1 MYVVKIKHE
10 DTLRRIVL
18 DECFT
23 YEALWKLVSE
33 RFELPATFC
42 GVLRYEDCDSDLISV
57 STDEE
62 VEEALR
68 LCGDGKTLKMTL
80 TAVQGSSAPAP
91 ALAAPQDD
99 AAVGKAWA
107 VALSDACEEKDAAAP
122 IAADVTAPSSHGS
135 VSSASGDFEMV
146 DESDSRPASVRSS
159 AAASAAAPED
169 EAVISPASADEE
181 DEALQA
187 ALKASADQ
195 AAIDEEARVKASAD
209 QAALEEDARV
219 RAVQEEEE
227 RLTAALLA
235 AEAAE
240 EEGKRVA
247 ALLAAQAS
255 EEEDKR
261 MAVEQESRRIAEVER
276 VRIAELAEQ
285 VAREEEAARI
295 AEEVAAVAKAAE
307 EETARIVAAK
317 ETQEWA
323 ELIAREELAAQAA
336 EAEEKLARLEIA
348 FAAAEEDALRR
359 ADELFNMGC
368 SVDQIRSLY
377 GESILEQLRLV
388 PRLSDANSDE
398 EIPDLELMYEM
409 PAPVVNW
416 EEAKAVAEQPEDERF
431 PSQEQAAVVDEVGD
445 LAARLTAFYF
455 EHNAAMIDTVG
466 DVSRKFVGKEVEL
479 NDALRR
485 KYKCDLTTMVAQQAA
500 AVAEQADTDA
510 AAARRMVEEEE
521 EFADAQSEPS
531 EEEEPLSDE
540 MREAIGNMEA
550 MGFTDRATNLE
561 LLKKHKNNV
570 EAALNELLA

>member
-195 AAIDEEARVKASAD
+195 AAIDEEARVKASSD

-388 PRLSDANSDE
+388 PRLSDATV
-398 EIPDLELMYEM
+398 MR
-409 PAPVVNW
+409 
-416 EEAKAVAEQPEDERF
+416 RF
-431 PSQEQAAVVDEVGD
+431 PTQ
-445 LAARLTAFYF
+445 F
-455 EHNAAMIDTVG
+455 
-466 DVSRKFVGKEVEL
+466 
-479 NDALRR
+479 
-485 KYKCDLTTMVAQQAA
+485 
-500 AVAEQADTDA
+500 
-510 AAARRMVEEEE
+510 
-521 EFADAQSEPS
+521 
-531 EEEEPLSDE
+531 
-540 MREAIGNMEA
+540 
-550 MGFTDRATNLE
+550 
-561 LLKKHKNNV
+561 
-570 EAALNELLA
+570 

>member
-33 RFELPATFC
+33 RFELPANFC

-80 TAVQGSSAPAP
+80 TAAQGSSVPAP

-99 AAVGKAWA
+99 PAVGKAWA
-107 VALSDACEEKDAAAP
+107 VALSDACEEKDAAGP
-122 IAADVTAPSSHGS
+122 IDAEVKAPSSHGS

-146 DESDSRPASVRSS
+146 DQSDSRPASVRSS

-169 EAVISPASADEE
+169 EAVIGSACADEE

-195 AAIDEEARVKASAD
+195 AT
-209 QAALEEDARV
+209 LEEDARV
-219 RAVQEEEE
+219 KAVQEEEE
-227 RLTAALLA
+227 RIMEEERLTVALLA

-247 ALLAAQAS
+247 ALIAAQAS
-255 EEEDKR
+255 EEYER
-261 MAVEQESRRIAEVER
+261 MAAEQESRRIAEVER
-276 VRIAELAEQ
+276 VRFAEVAEQ

-317 ETQEWA
+317 EAQELV
-323 ELIAREELAAQAA
+323 EHIAREELAAQAA
-336 EAEEKLARLEIA
+336 EAEEKLARQEIA

-388 PRLSDANSDE
+388 PRLSDASSDE
-398 EIPDLELMYEM
+398 DVPDLDVIYEM

-485 KYKCDLTTMVAQQAA
+485 KYKCDLSTMVAQQAA

-570 EAALNELLA
+570 EGALNELLA